1 MLALSIKAVRTSTV
15 IRLYRKRSM
24 VPAITERVEEYPR
37 PPKVEETERRL
48 QVFAKGSG
56 ECIVDT
62 HRPGST
68 ESPGVSYRVLET
80 FHPPTYYI
88 PSKYCSIERL
98 KPSRA
103 RKTMCEW
110 KGKATYFDVELGD
123 GTLVQGKVWK
133 YSDPTPAFSLIKDS
147 FAFYPSAFDCYVDG
161 EHVEP
166 QPGDFY
172 GGWKT
177 KDITGKIKGAPGTM
191 FW

>member
-1 MLALSIKAVRTSTV
+1 MVALSVAVKTSSALRLG
-15 IRLYRKRSM
+15 IRDRSIAAATM
-24 VPAITERVEEYPR
+24 ERAEEYPR
-37 PPKVEETERRL
+37 PPRVEETRRRL

-62 HRPGST
+62 QRSREI

-80 FHPPTYYI
+80 FHPPAYYI
-88 PSKYCSIERL
+88 PSMYCSEDRL

-103 RKTMCEW
+103 RRTFCEW
-110 KGKATYFDVELGD
+110 KGKATYFDVELDD
-123 GTLVQGKVWK
+123 GNLVQGKVWK
-133 YSDPTPAFSLIKDS
+133 YGDPTRAFSLIKES
-147 FAFYPSAFDCYVDG
+147 YAFYPSAFDCYVDG
-161 EHVEP
+161 ERVEP

-177 KDITGKIKGAPGTM
+177 KDVTGKIKGAPGTM

>member
-1 MLALSIKAVRTSTV
+1 MFALSIAVKTSSAL
-15 IRLYRKRSM
+15 RLVRNRSIM
-24 VPAITERVEEYPR
+24 ERVEDYPR
-37 PPKVEETERRL
+37 PPRVEETQRRL

-56 ECIVDT
+56 ERIVDT
-62 HRPGST
+62 RLSLTET

-88 PSKYCSIERL
+88 PSKYCSEERL

-103 RKTMCEW
+103 RKTFCEW
-110 KGKATYFDVELGD
+110 KGKATYLMSNWITE
-123 GTLVQGKVWK
+123 TLFKVKCGSIVTLHLRLVPLRIRMRSIQVLLTALLTENEW
-133 YSDPTPAFSLIKDS
+133 S
-147 FAFYPSAFDCYVDG
+147 PSWL
-161 EHVEP
+161 

-177 KDITGKIKGAPGTM
+177 KDITGKIKGSPGTM